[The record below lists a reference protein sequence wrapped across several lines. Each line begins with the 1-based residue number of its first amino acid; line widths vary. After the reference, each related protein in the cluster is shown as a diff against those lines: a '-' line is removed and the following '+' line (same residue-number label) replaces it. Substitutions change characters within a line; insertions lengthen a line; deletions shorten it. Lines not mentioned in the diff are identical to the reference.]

1 MEQKY
6 WKQLGDKPRGSVYV
20 SAGFGMGEVLSMA
33 AEMHAYTLSDRPLL
47 LLTKRK
53 QDCKLQ
59 CSLIRVCSIP
69 IALSPLIRLSIP
81 TSKMPRQ

>member
-1 MEQKY
+1 MKSRFISRGDNSGTDQMEQKY

-47 LLTKRK
+47 LRTKRK
-53 QDCKLQ
+53 QDCKL
-59 CSLIRVCSIP
+59 
-69 IALSPLIRLSIP
+69 
-81 TSKMPRQ
+81 